1 MSPPVEVLVE
11 ELSAEYAFTAL
22 LPAIIPDTPYEVR
35 VFQGKPDLLGKL
47 PSRLRGYASYPVEIR
62 PRVVVLVDRDNDDC
76 RELRQ
81 RLDDMARTAGLSC
94 TGPDRAVLNRVAC
107 EELEAWFLGDFAA
120 ISSAY
125 PRVPASA
132 ARRRAYRDPDAIT
145 GGTAESLERLLQSHG
160 YHRAGLPKTEVAV
173 EIADF
178 MNVEQ
183 NLSRSFQVFRDG
195 LRELVKGRP

>member
-1 MSPPVEVLVE
+1 ME

-22 LPAIIPDTPYEVR
+22 LPAIVPDTPYEVR
-35 VFQGKPDLLGKL
+35 VFQGKPDLLKKL
-47 PSRLRGYASYPVEIR
+47 PDRLRGYASYPEEAR

-76 RELRQ
+76 LQLRQ
-81 RLDDMARTAGLSC
+81 RLDTMAQAAGLSC
-94 TGPDRAVLNRVAC
+94 SGPDRAVLNRVAC
-107 EELEAWFLGDFAA
+107 EELEAWFLGDFAV

-125 PRVPASA
+125 PRVPRSA
-132 ARRRAYRDPDAIT
+132 ARRAVYRDPDAVA
-145 GGTAESLERLLQSHG
+145 GGTAEALERLLQRHG
-160 YHRAGLPKTEVAV
+160 YHRAGLPKTDVAM

-183 NLSRSFQVFRDG
+183 NSSRSFQVFRDG